1 MTTIPAI
8 YIVVNALIGLNS
20 GYSVF
25 TIVTVNDEN
34 SVISAVNSK
43 SVWVTLVIIYNS
55 GVLVDVIVR
64 KIELHSMGKIVSNSV
79 HDKFTV
85 SYESDGT
92 LKVCTNFTN

>member
-43 SVWVTLVIIYNS
+43 SV
-55 GVLVDVIVR
+55 
-64 KIELHSMGKIVSNSV
+64 
-79 HDKFTV
+79 
-85 SYESDGT
+85 
-92 LKVCTNFTN
+92 